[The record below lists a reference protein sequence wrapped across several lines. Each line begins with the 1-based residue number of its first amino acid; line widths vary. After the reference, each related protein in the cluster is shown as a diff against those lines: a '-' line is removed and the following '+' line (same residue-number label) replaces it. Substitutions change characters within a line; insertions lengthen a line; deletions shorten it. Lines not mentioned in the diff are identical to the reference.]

1 MQRLS
6 AALLALITF
15 LLPGLATGQQAS
27 GDRVGD
33 IYHIQMRSVS
43 ETAGD
48 GSSSSSRSSWALEE
62 RVVALRD
69 DGVELE
75 FDLPGDATQED
86 RVRNWQ
92 FPARVLSSSDGH
104 LQLLNS
110 SELETRLRSW
120 LQLGG
125 FTEAHCGRWIFTWNA
140 FKIECDPQ
148 SVLATISPVNLRLN
162 VREGA
167 SYGEPAA
174 RGRVPLRAGERSA
187 NGVTLIAEMEI
198 EPDFVRRERAES
210 DVVVAEIVGEPI
222 TLESALQGWQRRQVS
237 GTITTTI
244 SIEAAGSVSGLT
256 RVTQI
261 TIVDENGSEERQ
273 TSTTSVERRLRSQ

>member
-6 AALLALITF
+6 GALLALVIF
-15 LLPGLATGQQAS
+15 QLPGPAAGQQAPE
-27 GDRVGD
+27 DRVGD
-33 IYHIQMRSVS
+33 LYQIQLRSVS

-62 RVVALRD
+62 RVIALRD

-86 RVRNWQ
+86 RARTWQ
-92 FPARVLSSSDGH
+92 FPARVLTSSDGH

-110 SELETRLRSW
+110 SELETRLHAW

-125 FTEAHCGRWIFTWNA
+125 FTEAHCGQWIFTWSA

-148 SVLATISPVNLRLN
+148 SVLATLSAVNLRLN
-162 VREGA
+162 VHEGA
-167 SYGEPAA
+167 LYGEPAA
-174 RGRVPLRAGERSA
+174 RGHVPLRAIERNA
-187 NGVTLIAEMEI
+187 DGGTLIAEMEI
-198 EPDFVRRERAES
+198 DPEFVRRERAES
-210 DVVVAEIVGEPI
+210 EVIVGQIMREPI
-222 TLESALQGWQRRQVS
+222 TIESALLEWQSRQVS
-237 GTITTTI
+237 GTITSTI
-244 SIEAAGSVSGLT
+244 AIDAAGRVTSLT

-261 TIVDENGSEERQ
+261 TIVDENGSEDRQ
-273 TSTTSVERRLRSQ
+273 TSTTTVERRLSSR